1 MFTLI
6 CILSDEP
13 FGSDGIAHVFELS
26 DDPVTHGKCL
36 LVTLQLTVCLE
47 TFAGDGAIQPV
58 FRPHAI
64 RSPECPARH

>member
-6 CILSDEP
+6 CILSDKP
-13 FGSDGIAHVFELS
+13 FGSDETAHVFELS

-47 TFAGDGAIQPV
+47 TFAVDGGIHPV
-58 FRPHAI
+58 FLPHET